1 MPVRPPAR
9 QEAPTMPSIPTG
21 LTATHHAT
29 PLGPVLLAAT
39 PLGLAGLW
47 FDGQRHHPDTTGWP
61 IGDGAGHAVLAQA
74 RAELD
79 AYFAGRAHAFTVPLD
94 PLRGTPFQRAVWA
107 ALQAVP
113 RGLPTTYAALA
124 RAIGAPA
131 AVRAVGAAVGRN
143 PLSVVV
149 PCHRVLGSDG
159 SLTGYAGGLARK
171 RALLALEATA

>member
-1 MPVRPPAR
+1 MSTLPA
-9 QEAPTMPSIPTG
+9 G
-21 LTATHHAT
+21 FTAARHPT

-39 PLGLAGLW
+39 PRGLAGLW
-47 FDGQRHHPDTTGWP
+47 FEDQRHHPDTTGWP
-61 IGDGAGHAVLAQA
+61 IADEAADGATRAVLAQA

-79 AYFAGRAHAFTVPLD
+79 GYFAGTCRAFTVPLD

-113 RGLPTTYAALA
+113 RGAPTTYGALA
-124 RAIGAPA
+124 RALGSPA

-149 PCHRVLGSDG
+149 PCHRVVGSDG

-171 RALLALEATA
+171 RALLALEAAA